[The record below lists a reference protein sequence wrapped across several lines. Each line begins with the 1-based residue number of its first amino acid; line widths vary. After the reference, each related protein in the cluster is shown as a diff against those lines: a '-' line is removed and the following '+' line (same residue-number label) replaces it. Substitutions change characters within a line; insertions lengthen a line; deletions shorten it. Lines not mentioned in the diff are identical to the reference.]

1 MNTKKKS
8 LRAIA
13 RDLNISVMTL
23 YRVLNN
29 APGVSKKMRQ
39 QVIVALDKAG
49 VLQARNQAKQKVVI
63 DVIKEPYRINL
74 AESLVNKISDLN
86 YEICFTNHKENR
98 TAFLRQATEGNS
110 IVFFSSPSQE
120 ILRAAK
126 MENPDVFCINVCG
139 SEVGDV
145 IIGMHDY
152 LGGTIAAEYLLQ
164 CGHRNIAVAS
174 IPIEPTQLNRHKS
187 FMGELISF
195 KKANKICELFYKGKD
210 DIFAEEAIQL
220 IREQKI
226 TAFFCTCDYLAFI
239 CSSELIK
246 RGLRIPEDISVL
258 SYDFPFGHIHRPL
271 NLDTIGIDLDQMVRM
286 AEYYLH
292 LRPVGN
298 MNISCHCL
306 IAPELKI
313 YGSVRKITEQEHN
326 EITQSNKETN
336 YGS

>member
-13 RDLNISVMTL
+13 RELNISAMTL

-63 DVIKEPYRINL
+63 DVIGNPYMINL

-98 TAFLRQATEGNS
+98 TAFLRQAAEGNS

-145 IIGMHDY
+145 IIGMHVY

-164 CGHRNIAVAS
+164 QGHRNIAA
-174 IPIEPTQLNRHKS
+174 
-187 FMGELISF
+187 
-195 KKANKICELFYKGKD
+195 
-210 DIFAEEAIQL
+210 
-220 IREQKI
+220 
-226 TAFFCTCDYLAFI
+226 
-239 CSSELIK
+239 
-246 RGLRIPEDISVL
+246 
-258 SYDFPFGHIHRPL
+258 
-271 NLDTIGIDLDQMVRM
+271 
-286 AEYYLH
+286 
-292 LRPVGN
+292 
-298 MNISCHCL
+298 
-306 IAPELKI
+306 
-313 YGSVRKITEQEHN
+313 
-326 EITQSNKETN
+326 
-336 YGS
+336 